1 MTRIRA
7 HVSAGTRPQEELPAW
22 TLAAED
28 RTAPPMAA
36 DWPHP
41 VTREWAWGG
50 SRGDGVRVC
59 IVDSGVDGG
68 HPLVGGLQKAV
79 VPGRDADEAAVI
91 LPDADGD
98 ASGHGTAAAGIIR
111 SLAPACEISSVRVL
125 GSGLV
130 GAGADLLAGLRWAI
144 EQGHQVVN
152 LSLSTTRRAFLEE
165 LHDLADQ
172 AYFQG
177 TILVACAHNL
187 RVESWPWRF
196 ASVVSVAGHEGDD
209 PLEFHH
215 NPAPPV
221 ELFARA
227 VDVEVAWLGGQT
239 IRATGN
245 SFAAPHIAGLCALIL
260 AKHPGLTPSQLKTV
274 LHLTASNAGAA

>member
-1 MTRIRA
+1 M
-7 HVSAGTRPQEELPAW
+7 VAGARSKDELPAW

-28 RTAPPMAA
+28 RALSPVAA

-50 SRGDGVRVC
+50 SQGEGVRVC
-59 IVDSGVDGG
+59 IVDSGVDGD
-68 HPLVGGLQKAV
+68 HPLVGGLQEAVYPGGDAAEAV
-79 VPGRDADEAAVI
+79 VMLRDEE
-91 LPDADGD
+91 GD
-98 ASGHGTAAAGIIR
+98 VSGHGTAAAGIVR
-111 SLAPACEISSVRVL
+111 SLAPACELSSVRVL
-125 GSGLV
+125 GPGLA

-144 EQGHQVVN
+144 ERGHEVVN
-152 LSLSTTRRAFLEE
+152 LSLSTRRRAFLEE

-177 TILVACAHNL
+177 TIVVACAHNL

-245 SFAAPHIAGLCALIL
+245 SFAAPHIAGVCARIL

-274 LHLTASNAGAA
+274 LQLTASNAGAA